1 MSSAFSNED
10 VGVLSNLRSD
20 TTRGIRSN
28 FHQIF
33 RNNLSCP
40 QKCWSPSDAPLRDTQ
55 EHLLVCSKLN
65 LATQTVVRG
74 NIKYENIYGN
84 VEDQKAI
91 VNIFKELIEKRNKL
105 LKPDP
110 TSGS

>member
-1 MSSAFSNED
+1 MSSAFSNEE
-10 VGVLSNLRSD
+10 VGVLSNLRSH

-28 FHQIF
+28 FHQMY

-40 QKCWSPSDAPLRDTQ
+40 LKCWSPSDAPLRDTQ

-91 VNIFKELIEKRNKL
+91 VNIFKELIEKQAVE
-105 LKPDP
+105 
-110 TSGS
+110 T